1 MIGLARIVGPLGAAL
16 KAVEPRHWLG
26 LGASV
31 ALHLGVLLGWKPEP
45 PPEPQPISFEIALE
59 PPSAQPLPAAKK
71 KAVAK
76 KVRAT
81 KLAKQLAKPRK
92 AKEKKAP
99 RQPIAKREPH
109 LLDAT
114 WRGETQASPNVPALA
129 LPDANA
135 LGLSAIQD
143 SASAGGKANDKAQLA
158 RAEREARA
166 AAAPTA
172 SNESGAGLS
181 EPGIAQAAAD
191 SAARGE
197 SGLALAHSTSLSASQ
212 GINPGAGGAGAQAH
226 TAAASLAGAA
236 GSGRSGDSPGG
247 LHASASPQAALSAP
261 TGTGMQAAAATATVA
276 AVSPGGELP
285 GVRLTA
291 SGSLS
296 DAVALRAALSGG
308 VLPAGVGSVAAGPL
322 AAALAQGA
330 QQPTAANLPGSGGL
344 ASSQTRAGG
353 APINAG
359 TGSGAAHAGVIE
371 AGASRGGRG
380 QEAKGKLGAAAVAS
394 AALFGPAR
402 TAALPG
408 RVGQTGETV
417 ALAPGEPGSSPRLA
431 VTLGQVLVSVPA
443 NPYLATRPGSSGA
456 ATRGELSTGID
467 RAASGVAA
475 DTGSRSAGAMPF
487 TATAYGGGMPSSG
500 RTPNTASSAGAAL
513 TRPSQAGSSAV
524 LNAAG
529 ESGRRPVVL
538 QATHIVP
545 VKVVRPDT
553 EIQRLDVLAPSNYC
567 PLPLPGHTQPDNRA
581 PPPDR
586 NLAEQPAYAL
596 DNPRIDYPFLAN
608 VRGVEG
614 RVTVRVEVL
623 ANGHPGKMWLKQSS
637 GSGILDQNA
646 QEQLKQW
653 RFVPARKNGQ
663 PVSAWIDVPVQYRL
677 SEARP

>member
-1 MIGLARIVGPLGAAL
+1 MIGLARIVGPLAAAL

-45 PPEPQPISFEIALE
+45 PPEPQLISFEIALE
-59 PPSAQPLPAAKK
+59 PPSVKPLPEAKK

-76 KVRAT
+76 KVAT
-81 KLAKQLAKPRK
+81 KLAKQRK
-92 AKEKKAP
+92 TIDKKAP
-99 RQPIAKREPH
+99 RKEVAKREPH
-109 LLDAT
+109 LIDAT
-114 WRGETQASPNVPALA
+114 WRGETKPSPNVPSLA

-135 LGLSAIQD
+135 LGLPAMQES
-143 SASAGGKANDKAQLA
+143 GKANDNAQLA
-158 RAEREARA
+158 RAEREARP
-166 AAAPTA
+166 AAAPT
-172 SNESGAGLS
+172 SNNESGAGLS
-181 EPGIAQAAAD
+181 EPGIPGAGVD
-191 SAARGE
+191 SAAHGE
-197 SGLALAHSTSLSASQ
+197 SGLALAHSTVLSASQ
-212 GINPGAGGAGAQAH
+212 GINPGTGGAGAQAS
-226 TAAASLAGAA
+226 TSVASLAGAA

-261 TGTGMQAAAATATVA
+261 TGTGMQAAVATATVA
-276 AVSPGGELP
+276 AASLGGEPP

-296 DAVALRAALSGG
+296 GAAT
-308 VLPAGVGSVAAGPL
+308 VPAGAGSVAAGPQ

-330 QQPTAANLPGSGGL
+330 QQPIAANQPGSGGL
-344 ASSQTRAGG
+344 ANSQASASG
-353 APINAG
+353 APIK
-359 TGSGAAHAGVIE
+359 TGEGSSSAHAGVVE
-371 AGASRGGRG
+371 AAASRGGRG
-380 QEAKGKLGAAAVAS
+380 QEAKGKLGVAAVAS
-394 AALFGPAR
+394 TALPGAAR
-402 TAALPG
+402 TAATPG
-408 RVGQTGETV
+408 RVGQNGETV

-431 VTLGQVLVSVPA
+431 VTLGPVLVSLPV
-443 NPYLATRPGSSGA
+443 NPYLTTRTGASGA
-456 ATRGELSTGID
+456 AMRGEPSASIV
-467 RAASGVAA
+467 RAQP
-475 DTGSRSAGAMPF
+475 GAMSF
-487 TATAYGGGMPSSG
+487 ASAAAGVGMPSSG
-500 RTPNTASSAGAAL
+500 HAAGPAGGAGAAM

-524 LNAAG
+524 FNAAG

-538 QATHIVP
+538 QASHTVP

-581 PPPDR
+581 PLPDR

-623 ANGHPGKMWLKQSS
+623 ANGRPGKMWLKQSS

-653 RFVPARKNGQ
+653 RFVPARKSGQ

>member
-1 MIGLARIVGPLGAAL
+1 MIGLARIVGPLAAAL

-45 PPEPQPISFEIALE
+45 PPEPQLLSFEIALE
-59 PPSAQPLPAAKK
+59 PPSAQPLPEAKK

-76 KVRAT
+76 KVAT
-81 KLAKQLAKPRK
+81 KLAKQLVKQRK
-92 AKEKKAP
+92 TKDKKAP
-99 RQPIAKREPH
+99 RKEIAKREPH
-109 LLDAT
+109 LIDAT
-114 WRGETQASPNVPALA
+114 WRGETKPSPNVPSLT

-135 LGLSAIQD
+135 LGLPAMQANAQD
-143 SASAGGKANDKAQLA
+143 SAKASGKPLFT
-158 RAEREARA
+158 RAERDTRA
-166 AAAPTA
+166 AVA
-172 SNESGAGLS
+172 SSTGNESGAGLS
-181 EPGIAQAAAD
+181 EPGIPHAAAD

-197 SGLALAHSTSLSASQ
+197 SGLALATSTSLSASQ
-212 GINPGAGGAGAQAH
+212 GINPGTSGAGAQVN
-226 TAAASLAGAA
+226 TSVASLAGAS
-236 GSGRSGDSPGG
+236 GSGHSGDSPGG

-261 TGTGMQAAAATATVA
+261 TGTGMQAAAATATAVA
-276 AVSPGGELP
+276 GPVGGEP
-285 GVRLTA
+285 QGVRLTA
-291 SGSLS
+291 SGSLNG
-296 DAVALRAALSGG
+296 AAT
-308 VLPAGVGSVAAGPL
+308 VPAGTGSVAAGPQ

-344 ASSQTRAGG
+344 AGSQASGVS
-353 APINAG
+353 ASINAG
-359 TGSGAAHAGVIE
+359 AGSSSAHAGVVE
-371 AGASRGGRG
+371 AAASRGGRG
-380 QEAKGKLGAAAVAS
+380 QEAKGKLGVAAVAS
-394 AALFGPAR
+394 TALIVPAR
-402 TAALPG
+402 TAAAPD
-408 RVGQTGETV
+408 RVGQSGEAV

-431 VTLGQVLVSVPA
+431 VTLGPVLVSLPV
-443 NPYLATRPGSSGA
+443 NPYLTTRSGSSGA
-456 ATRGELSTGID
+456 AMRGEPSASIG
-467 RAASGVAA
+467 RAQPGAVADA
-475 DTGSRSAGAMPF
+475 GAGGRGAGAMPF
-487 TATAYGGGMPSSG
+487 ASTAAGVGMPSSG
-500 RTPNTASSAGAAL
+500 SAASPAGSAGAAM

-538 QATHIVP
+538 QASHTVP

-581 PPPDR
+581 PLPDR

-623 ANGHPGKMWLKQSS
+623 PNGHPGKMWLKQSS